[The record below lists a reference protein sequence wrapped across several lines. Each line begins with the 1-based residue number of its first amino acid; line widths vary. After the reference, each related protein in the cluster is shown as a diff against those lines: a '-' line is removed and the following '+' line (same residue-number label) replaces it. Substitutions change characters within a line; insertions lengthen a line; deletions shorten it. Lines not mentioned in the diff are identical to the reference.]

1 MPRSPIYSDEEIIE
15 TGENQSAQLGR
26 QATATDIHKALEGKG
41 NYQRIRELWENHL
54 AKKGEEQPQD
64 TPLPDDAQNQI
75 SKAVTALEA
84 SVETIVRRQI
94 ARMTEQTVRQFA
106 LRERDFAMLE
116 TEHAKKVQALEEE
129 IAYLTDCLDR
139 LEAEK
144 VVTYVDAPDDVPAQ
158 PAVSKPAPA
167 AAALAEGRK
176 RPNRPLK
183 KTHPAARKTALSLPS
198 APKKSPSP
206 TSKPT

>member
-1 MPRSPIYSDEEIIE
+1 MPRNPIYSDEEIIE

-75 SKAVTALEA
+75 SKAVTALEV
-84 SVETIVRRQI
+84 SVETIVRGQI

-116 TEHAKKVQALEEE
+116 AEHAKKVQALEEE
-129 IAYLTDCLDR
+129 IEYLTDCLDK

-158 PAVSKPAPA
+158 PAASEPAPA
-167 AAALAEGRK
+167 AAALAEAR
-176 RPNRPLK
+176 RSPNRPK
-183 KTHPAARKTALSLPS
+183 KKPTPAPRKASRPAA
-198 APKKSPSP
+198 PKPKQSPRPEQSPS
-206 TSKPT
+206 

>member
-1 MPRSPIYSDEEIIE
+1 MPPTPINSDEKIIE
-15 TGENQSAQLGR
+15 TGEIQSAQLGR

-41 NYQRIRELWENHL
+41 NYKRIRRVWEKHL
-54 AKKGEEQPQD
+54 AKKDEEQPQD
-64 TPLPDDAQNQI
+64 TPLPDDTQDQI

-84 SVETIVRRQI
+84 SVEAIVRGQI
-94 ARMTEQTVRQFA
+94 ARMTEQNVRQFA
-106 LRERDFAMLE
+106 LRERDYAMLE
-116 TEHAKKVQALEEE
+116 AEHAKKVQTLEEE

-167 AAALAEGRK
+167 AAALAEDR
-176 RPNRPLK
+176 RTPDRPLK
-183 KTHPAARKTALSLPS
+183 RTHPAPRKAARSMTS

-206 TSKPT
+206 TSKST

>member
-1 MPRSPIYSDEEIIE
+1 MPRPPLNSDPKIIE
-15 TGENQSAQLGR
+15 TGETLEKNLGR
-26 QATATDIHKALEGKG
+26 EITATDIHKAFEGKG
-41 NYQRIRELWENHL
+41 NYKRIRRVWEDHL
-54 AKKGEEQPQD
+54 ATKGEEQLQD
-64 TPLPDDAQNQI
+64 TPLPDDTQEQI

-84 SVETIVRRQI
+84 SVETIVRGQI
-94 ARMTEQTVRQFA
+94 ARMTEQSVRQFA

-116 TEHAKKVQALEEE
+116 AEHAKKVQALEEE

-144 VVTYVDAPDDVPAQ
+144 LVTYVDAPDDVPAQ

-176 RPNRPLK
+176 RPNRPLQ
-183 KTHPAARKTALSLPS
+183 KTHPAARKTALSFPS

-206 TSKPT
+206 TSNPT

>member
-1 MPRSPIYSDEEIIE
+1 MPRTPLHTDEKIIE
-15 TGENQSAQLGR
+15 TGEILEKKLGR
-26 QATATDIHKALEGKG
+26 EITATDIHKAFEGKG
-41 NYQRIRELWENHL
+41 NYSRIRRVWEDHL
-54 AKKGEEQPQD
+54 ATKGEEQPQD
-64 TPLPDDAQNQI
+64 TPLPDDTQEQI

-84 SVETIVRRQI
+84 SVETIVRGQI
-94 ARMTEQTVRQFA
+94 ARMTEQAVRQFA
-106 LRERDFAMLE
+106 LRERDYAMLE
-116 TEHAKKVQALEEE
+116 AEHAKKVQALEEE

-144 VVTYVDAPDDVPAQ
+144 VLTYVDAPDVVPAQ
-158 PAVSKPAPA
+158 PAASKPAPA
-167 AAALAEGRK
+167 AAALAETRK

-206 TSKPT
+206 TSKPS